1 LGSSFEIEIIFE
13 KVLMNKDD
21 LDCFKI
27 EDMEIS
33 EILDDVK
40 AESLGIKVGY
50 QILRINGESVPK
62 KDLKEYLHSEDV
74 SEFEFELQVFLTEF
88 LKILI

>member
-1 LGSSFEIEIIFE
+1 
-13 KVLMNKDD
+13 MNKDD

-27 EDMEIS
+27 KDMEIS
-33 EILDDVK
+33 EILDDLK

-62 KDLKEYLHSEDV
+62 KDLKDFLHSEDV
-74 SEFEFELQVFLTEF
+74 SEFEFELQVFLNEF
-88 LKILI
+88 FKISI